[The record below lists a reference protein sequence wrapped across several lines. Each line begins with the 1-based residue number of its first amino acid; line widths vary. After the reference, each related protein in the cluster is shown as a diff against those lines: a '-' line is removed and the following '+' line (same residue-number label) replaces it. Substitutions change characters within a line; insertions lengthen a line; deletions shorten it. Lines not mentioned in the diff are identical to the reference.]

1 MMMKYWKRIGIGC
14 AAAGILMVF
23 AACSGNGTEPESTP
37 EMTPEV
43 TESVSPT
50 PEVTPDST
58 PNSTPKANGQ
68 QQGNAGNQGSQVQ
81 GEKMTAVFI
90 GRADTATIEIMADE
104 QVKTAKLDA
113 GMQKKFSELNLQD
126 NQTIEITY
134 EMSDGQI
141 LVKDITK

>member
-1 MMMKYWKRIGIGC
+1 MNYWKRIGIGC
-14 AAAGILMVF
+14 AAVSMLMVF
-23 AACSGNGTEPESTP
+23 AACSGNGTEGAPK
-37 EMTPEV
+37 MTPEV

-50 PEVTPDST
+50 PEVTPNATPDST
-58 PNSTPKANGQ
+58 PQQNGQ
-68 QQGNAGNQGSQVQ
+68 HQGNAGSQGSQIQ
-81 GEKMTAVFI
+81 GEKMTVVFI

-113 GMQKKFSELNLQD
+113 GLQKKFSALNLQD

-134 EMSDGQI
+134 EMIDGQI